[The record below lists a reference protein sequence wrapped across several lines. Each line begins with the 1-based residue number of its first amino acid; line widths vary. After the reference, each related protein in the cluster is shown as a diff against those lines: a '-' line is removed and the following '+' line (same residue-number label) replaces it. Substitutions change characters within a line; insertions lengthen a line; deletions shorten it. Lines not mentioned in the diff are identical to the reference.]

1 MIPTYKVTLNV
12 TVWLKLA
19 KNSLKLLQPT
29 WRLKIKIKLLFSTTI
44 FEILLTKR
52 PTEKRMKFDKYF
64 ATEYSTTA
72 QLFFSNIIY
81 FINIQMKRNRIDVR
95 TKLNISFCF
104 NAADL

>member
-1 MIPTYKVTLNV
+1 
-12 TVWLKLA
+12 
-19 KNSLKLLQPT
+19 
-29 WRLKIKIKLLFSTTI
+29 
-44 FEILLTKR
+44 
-52 PTEKRMKFDKYF
+52 MKFDKYF